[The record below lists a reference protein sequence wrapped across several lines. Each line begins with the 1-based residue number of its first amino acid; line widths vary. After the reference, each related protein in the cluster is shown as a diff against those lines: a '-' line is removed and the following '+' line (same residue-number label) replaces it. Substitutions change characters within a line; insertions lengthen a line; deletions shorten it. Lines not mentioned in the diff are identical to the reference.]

1 MSFSRRFVGL
11 PLAVALIAS
20 TAASAQTAE
29 GSPASPGSLL
39 GGGGDA
45 FAVPSLSVANNTAPQ
60 TPQRPKLTE
69 SVAAIVNDEVISSYD
84 LRQRMRLLVATS
96 GVQPTADNLPQI
108 QREALRNL
116 VDEHLEMSEIHDV
129 EVKQKDL
136 KLEPTDKEINDR
148 IAEIAGSAGIKPEQF
163 LATLRSDDVDVQTLK
178 DEIRAQLAW
187 ERYIGARFRDNVEI
201 SDNQIRAAMERA
213 NAEASKPQYLVSEI
227 FIDAARVGNEAS
239 ALEGARQLIAQM
251 QQGAPF
257 PSVARQFSNAPTAAN
272 GGDLGWVTSDA
283 LQQPELTKAIEEMRP
298 GQLSQPIAS
307 SEGVYILALRDKR
320 AGVTDTV
327 VDLKQA
333 AISLQ
338 AGATPEEVS
347 KAEAKLM
354 ALRGKL
360 DGCDNLETRAAK
372 TPGVLAGDLGETD
385 VKDLRPSFQQ
395 AIANLKI
402 GQVSEPVRTDIG
414 LHLIMVCERHAAG
427 SRAITRASIESRLE
441 GEQYDMY
448 QRRFLRDLRN
458 SATIET
464 R

>member
-1 MSFSRRFVGL
+1 MIFSRRFIGL
-11 PLAVALIAS
+11 PLALSLCAAAS
-20 TAASAQTAE
+20 ASAQTA
-29 GSPASPGSLL
+29 GPGSLL
-39 GGGGDA
+39 GGSSNGLA
-45 FAVPSLSVANNTAPQ
+45 MPSLTVASNTPKTQ
-60 TPQRPKLTE
+60 ERPKITE

-96 GVQPTADNLPQI
+96 GVQPSAENLPQI

-116 VDEHLEMSEIHDV
+116 VDEHLQMNEIHSV
-129 EVKQKDL
+129 ETKQKDL
-136 KLEPTDKEINDR
+136 KLEPTDKEIDER
-148 IAEIAGSAGIKPEQF
+148 IGEIAASAGIKSDKF

-178 DEIRAQLAW
+178 DQIRAQLAW
-187 ERYIGARFRDNVEI
+187 ERYIGARFRDSVEI
-201 SDNQIRAAMERA
+201 GDNQIRAAMERA

-227 FIDAARVGNEAS
+227 FIDSARVGSEA
-239 ALEGARQLIAQM
+239 AATEGARQLIGQM

-272 GGDLGWVTSDA
+272 GGDLGWVTADA

-298 GQLSQPIAS
+298 GQLSQPIQLAD
-307 SEGVYILALRDKR
+307 GVYILALRDKR

-333 AISLQ
+333 AISLPPE
-338 AGATPEEVS
+338 ATPDEVS
-347 KAEAKLM
+347 KAEAKLE

-360 DGCDNLETRAAK
+360 DGCETLQTRTAK

-385 VKDLRPSFQQ
+385 VKDLRPSFQE

-402 GQVSEPVRTDIG
+402 GQVSEPIRTDIG
-414 LHLIMVCERHAAG
+414 VHLIMVCERHAAG
-427 SRAITRASIESRLE
+427 ARALTRAAIENKLQ

-448 QRRFLRDLRN
+448 GRRFLRDLRN

>member
-1 MSFSRRFVGL
+1 MSVSRRFVAL
-11 PLAVALIAS
+11 PLALALVAS
-20 TAASAQTAE
+20 TASAQTAA
-29 GSPASPGSLL
+29 GPGSLL
-39 GGGGDA
+39 GGSSDGLA
-45 FAVPSLSVANNTAPQ
+45 LPSLSVATNNAPQ
-60 TPQRPKLTE
+60 APQRPKLSE

-96 GVQPTADNLPQI
+96 GVQPSAENLPQI

-116 VDEHLEMSEIHDV
+116 VDEHLEMSEIRDV
-129 EVKQKDL
+129 EAKQKDL
-136 KLEPTDKEINDR
+136 KLEPTDKEVDDR
-148 IAEIAGSAGIKPEQF
+148 IAEIAAGAGIKTEQF

-178 DEIRAQLAW
+178 DQQRTAMAW
-187 ERYIGARFRDNVEI
+187 ERYIGARFRDNVEVG
-201 SDNQIRAAMERA
+201 DNQVRAAMERA

-227 FIDAARVGNEAS
+227 FLDSARVGSEA
-239 ALEGARQLIAQM
+239 AAMEGARQLISQI

-272 GGDLGWVTSDA
+272 GGDLSWVTADA

-307 SEGVYILALRDKR
+307 ADGVYILALRDKR
-320 AGVTDTV
+320 AGVTDTI

-333 AISLQ
+333 AVSL
-338 AGATPEEVS
+338 APGAAPEEVS
-347 KAEAKLM
+347 KAEAKLT

-360 DGCDNLETRAAK
+360 DGCDSLETRAAK

-395 AIANLKI
+395 AIVNLKI
-402 GQVSEPVRTDIG
+402 GQVSEPIRTDIG

-427 SRAITRASIESRLE
+427 ARATTRAAITSRLE

-448 QRRFLRDLRN
+448 GRRFLRDLRN
-458 SATIET
+458 SAMIET

>member
-1 MSFSRRFVGL
+1 MSVSHRFIAL
-11 PLAVALIAS
+11 PLAVALVAS
-20 TAASAQTAE
+20 TASAQTA
-29 GSPASPGSLL
+29 ASPGSLL
-39 GGGGDA
+39 GASSDGLA
-45 FAVPSLSVANNTAPQ
+45 LPSLSVATNSAPQ
-60 TPQRPKLTE
+60 APQRPKLSE

-96 GVQPTADNLPQI
+96 GVQPSAENLPQI

-116 VDEHLEMSEIHDV
+116 VDEHLEMNEIHDV
-129 EVKQKDL
+129 EAKQKDL
-136 KLEPTDKEINDR
+136 KLEPTDKEIDER
-148 IAEIAGSAGIKPEQF
+148 ISDIAAGAGIKADQF

-178 DEIRAQLAW
+178 DQIRAQLAW
-187 ERYIGARFRDNVEI
+187 ERYIGARFRDNVEVG
-201 SDNQIRAAMERA
+201 DNQVRAAMERA

-227 FIDAARVGNEAS
+227 FIDAARIGSETA
-239 ALEGARQLIAQM
+239 AMEGARQLIAQI

-272 GGDLGWVTSDA
+272 GGDLSWVTADA

-307 SEGVYILALRDKR
+307 ADGVYILALRDKR

-333 AISLQ
+333 AISLPP
-338 AGATPEEVS
+338 GAAPEEVS
-347 KAEAKLM
+347 KAEAKLT

-360 DGCDNLETRAAK
+360 DGCDSLEARAAK

-395 AIANLKI
+395 AIAGLKI
-402 GQVSEPVRTDIG
+402 GQVSEPIRTDIG

-427 SRAITRASIESRLE
+427 ARATTRAAITSRLE

-448 QRRFLRDLRN
+448 GRRFLRDLRN

>member
-1 MSFSRRFVGL
+1 MSVSRRFVGL
-11 PLAVALIAS
+11 PLAFALVAS
-20 TAASAQTAE
+20 TAASAQTAA
-29 GSPASPGSLL
+29 GPGSLL
-39 GGGGDA
+39 GGASDGLT
-45 FAVPSLSVANNTAPQ
+45 VPSLSVATNTPQ
-60 TPQRPKLTE
+60 APQRPKLSE

-116 VDEHLEMSEIHDV
+116 VDEHLEMSEIRDT
-129 EVKQKDL
+129 EAKQKDL
-136 KLEPTDKEINDR
+136 KLEPTDKEIDER
-148 IAEIAGSAGIKPEQF
+148 ISEIAASAGIKAEQF

-187 ERYIGARFRDNVEI
+187 ERYIGARFRDNVDVG
-201 SDNQIRAAMERA
+201 DNQIRAAMERA

-227 FIDAARVGNEAS
+227 FIDASRVGSEA
-239 ALEGARQLIAQM
+239 AAIEGARQLIAQM

-257 PSVARQFSNAPTAAN
+257 PSVARQFSNSPTAAN
-272 GGDLGWVTSDA
+272 GGDLGWVTADS
-283 LQQPELTKAIEEMRP
+283 LQQPELTKAIEEMRA
-298 GQLSQPIAS
+298 GQLSQPIAAAD
-307 SEGVYILALRDKR
+307 GVYILALRDKR

-333 AISLQ
+333 AISLPP
-338 AGATPEEVS
+338 GATPEEVS
-347 KAEAKLM
+347 KAETKLA

-360 DGCDNLETRAAK
+360 DGCDSLQARTAK
-372 TPGVLAGDLGETD
+372 TPGILAGDLGETD
-385 VKDLRPSFQQ
+385 VKDLRPAFQQ

-427 SRAITRASIESRLE
+427 ARAMTKAAIESRLQ

-448 QRRFLRDLRN
+448 GRRFLRDLRN

>member
-1 MSFSRRFVGL
+1 MHMSVSRRFVAL
-11 PLAVALIAS
+11 PLAFALLAS
-20 TAASAQTAE
+20 TTASAQTAA
-29 GSPASPGSLL
+29 GPGSLL
-39 GGGGDA
+39 GGGGDSLTL
-45 FAVPSLSVANNTAPQ
+45 PSLSVASNTPR
-60 TPQRPKLTE
+60 TPERPKLSE

-84 LRQRMRLLVATS
+84 LRQRMRLLIATS
-96 GVQPTADNLPQI
+96 GVQPTPENLPQI

-116 VDEHLEMSEIHDV
+116 VDEHLEMNEIHDV
-129 EVKQKDL
+129 EKKQKDL
-136 KLEPTDKEINDR
+136 KLEPTDKEIDER
-148 IAEIAGSAGIKPEQF
+148 ISDIASSAGIKSEQF

-178 DEIRAQLAW
+178 DQIRAQLGW
-187 ERYIGARFRDNVEI
+187 ERYIGARFRDNVEVG
-201 SDNQIRAAMERA
+201 DNQIRAAMERA

-227 FIDAARVGNEAS
+227 FIDAARIGSEQA
-239 ALEGARQLIAQM
+239 AIEGAKQLIAQM

-272 GGDLGWVTSDA
+272 GGDLGWVTADS

-307 SEGVYILALRDKR
+307 SDGVYILALRDKR
-320 AGVTDTV
+320 AGVTDSV
-327 VDLKQA
+327 VNLKQA
-333 AISLQ
+333 AISLPPD
-338 AGATPEEVS
+338 ATPDEVS
-347 KAEAKLM
+347 KAEAKLA

-360 DGCDNLETRAAK
+360 DGCDTLQTRAAK

-414 LHLIMVCERHAAG
+414 VHLIMVCERHAAG
-427 SRAITRASIESRLE
+427 ARAITKAAIESRLQ

-448 QRRFLRDLRN
+448 GRRFLRDLRN

>member
-1 MSFSRRFVGL
+1 MSFSRGVVGL
-11 PLAVALIAS
+11 PLAFALIAS
-20 TAASAQTAE
+20 TGASAQPAAGPSNGGQAGLLGGSDGFAVPALSVPGAAASAPE
-29 GSPASPGSLL
+29 
-39 GGGGDA
+39 
-45 FAVPSLSVANNTAPQ
+45 
-60 TPQRPKLTE
+60 RPKLSE

-96 GVQPTADNLPQI
+96 GVQPTAENLPQI

-116 VDEHLEMSEIHDV
+116 VDEHLEMNEIHDV
-129 EVKQKDL
+129 EAKQKDL
-136 KLEPTDKEINDR
+136 KLEPTDKEINER
-148 IAEIAGSAGIKPEQF
+148 IAEIASGAGIKPEQF

-201 SDNQIRAAMERA
+201 GDNQIRAAMERA

-227 FIDAARVGNEAS
+227 FIDANHVGSEA
-239 ALEGARQLIAQM
+239 AAVEGARQLIAQM

-272 GGDLGWVTSDA
+272 GGDLGWVTADS

-307 SEGVYILALRDKR
+307 ADGVYILALRDKR

-338 AGATPEEVS
+338 PGATPDEVS
-347 KAEAKLM
+347 KAEAKLV

-360 DGCDNLETRAAK
+360 DGCDSLETRAAK

-385 VKDLRPSFQQ
+385 VKDLRPLFQQ
-395 AIANLKI
+395 AIAHLKI
-402 GQVSEPVRTDIG
+402 GEASEPVRTDLG

-427 SRAITRASIESRLE
+427 SRAITKAAIESRLE

-448 QRRFLRDLRN
+448 GRRFLRDLRN

>member
-1 MSFSRRFVGL
+1 MSLSRHFVGL
-11 PLAVALIAS
+11 PLAVALLAS

-39 GGGGDA
+39 AGGSDS

-60 TPQRPKLTE
+60 APQRPKLTE

-129 EVKQKDL
+129 EAKQKDL

-239 ALEGARQLIAQM
+239 AMEGARQLIAQM

-272 GGDLGWVTSDA
+272 GGDLGWVTADS

-307 SEGVYILALRDKR
+307 ADGVYILALRDKR

-338 AGATPEEVS
+338 PGATPDEVS
-347 KAEAKLM
+347 KAEAKLA
-354 ALRGKL
+354 ALRRKL
-360 DGCDNLETRAAK
+360 DGCDTLETRAAK

-427 SRAITRASIESRLE
+427 SRAITRASIESRLQ

>member
-1 MSFSRRFVGL
+1 MSVSRRFVGL
-11 PLAVALIAS
+11 PLALALIAS
-20 TAASAQTAE
+20 TAASAQTAA
-29 GSPASPGSLL
+29 GPGSLL
-39 GGGGDA
+39 GGGGDGLA
-45 FAVPSLSVANNTAPQ
+45 LPSLSVASNAPRA
-60 TPQRPKLTE
+60 PERPKLSE

-96 GVQPTADNLPQI
+96 GVQPTAENLPQI

-116 VDEHLEMSEIHDV
+116 VDEHLEMNEIHEV
-129 EVKQKDL
+129 ETKQKDL
-136 KLEPTDKEINDR
+136 KLEPTDKEIDER
-148 IAEIAGSAGIKPEQF
+148 IAEIAASAGIKSEQF
-163 LATLRSDDVDVQTLK
+163 RATLRSDDVDIQTLK
-178 DEIRAQLAW
+178 DQIRAQLAW
-187 ERYIGARFRDNVEI
+187 ERYIGARFRDNVEVG
-201 SDNQIRAAMERA
+201 DNQVRAAMERA

-227 FIDAARVGNEAS
+227 FIDAAHVGSETA
-239 ALEGARQLIAQM
+239 AMEGARQLIAQM

-272 GGDLGWVTSDA
+272 GGDLSWVTADA

-307 SEGVYILALRDKR
+307 ADGVYILALRDKR

-327 VDLKQA
+327 VNLKQA
-333 AISLQ
+333 AISLSPD
-338 AGATPEEVS
+338 ATQDEVS
-347 KAEAKLM
+347 KAEAKLV

-360 DGCDNLETRAAK
+360 DGCDSLQARAAK

-395 AIANLKI
+395 AIAKLKI
-402 GQVSEPVRTDIG
+402 GEVSEPVRTDIG

-427 SRAITRASIESRLE
+427 AHAMTRAAIESRLQ

-448 QRRFLRDLRN
+448 GRRFLRDLRN

>member
-1 MSFSRRFVGL
+1 MSFSRRIAGL
-11 PLAVALIAS
+11 PLAFALIAS
-20 TAASAQTAE
+20 TAASAQTAA
-29 GSPASPGSLL
+29 GPGSLL
-39 GGGGDA
+39 GGGSDS
-45 FAVPSLSVANNTAPQ
+45 FAVPSLSVASNTPR
-60 TPQRPKLTE
+60 TPERPKLSE

-129 EVKQKDL
+129 EHKQKDL
-136 KLEPTDKEINDR
+136 KLEPTDKEIDDR
-148 IAEIAGSAGIKPEQF
+148 IAEIAAGAGIKAEQF

-227 FIDAARVGNEAS
+227 FIDATRIGSEAA

-272 GGDLGWVTSDA
+272 GGDLGWVTSDS

-307 SEGVYILALRDKR
+307 ADGVYILALRDKR

-333 AISLQ
+333 AISLPP
-338 AGATPEEVS
+338 GASADEVS
-347 KAEAKLM
+347 KAEAKLS

-360 DGCDNLETRAAK
+360 DGCDSLQTRAAK
-372 TPGVLAGDLGETD
+372 TPGILAGDLGETD

-427 SRAITRASIESRLE
+427 SRAITKASIESRLQ

>member
-1 MSFSRRFVGL
+1 V
-11 PLAVALIAS
+11 PALSVPGA
-20 TAASAQTAE
+20 AASAPE
-29 GSPASPGSLL
+29 
-39 GGGGDA
+39 
-45 FAVPSLSVANNTAPQ
+45 
-60 TPQRPKLTE
+60 RPKLSE

-96 GVQPTADNLPQI
+96 GVQPTAENLPQI

-116 VDEHLEMSEIHDV
+116 VDEHLEMNEIHDV
-129 EVKQKDL
+129 EAKQKDL
-136 KLEPTDKEINDR
+136 KLEPTDKEINER
-148 IAEIAGSAGIKPEQF
+148 IAEIASGAGIKPEQF

-201 SDNQIRAAMERA
+201 GDNQIRAAMERA

-227 FIDAARVGNEAS
+227 FIEAAAV
-239 ALEGARQLIAQM
+239 EGARQLIAQM

-272 GGDLGWVTSDA
+272 GGDLGWVTADS

-307 SEGVYILALRDKR
+307 ADGVYILALRDKR

-338 AGATPEEVS
+338 PGATPDEVS
-347 KAEAKLM
+347 KAEAKLV

-360 DGCDNLETRAAK
+360 DGCDSLETRAAK

-385 VKDLRPSFQQ
+385 VKDLRPLFQQ
-395 AIANLKI
+395 AIAHLKI
-402 GQVSEPVRTDIG
+402 GEASEPVRTDLG

-427 SRAITRASIESRLE
+427 SRAITKAAIESRLE

-448 QRRFLRDLRN
+448 GRRFLRDLRN

>member
-11 PLAVALIAS
+11 PLAALVAS
-20 TAASAQTAE
+20 TAASAQTLTAPTAA
-29 GSPASPGSLL
+29 GPGSLL
-39 GGGGDA
+39 GGSSDGLA
-45 FAVPSLSVANNTAPQ
+45 LPSLTGATKTPKAPE
-60 TPQRPKLTE
+60 RPKLSE

-116 VDEHLEMSEIHDV
+116 VDEHLEMNEIHDV
-129 EVKQKDL
+129 EKKQKDL
-136 KLEPTDKEINDR
+136 KLEPTEKEIDDR
-148 IAEIAGSAGIKPEQF
+148 IADIAASAGIKSAQF
-163 LATLRSDDVDVQTLK
+163 LATLRSDDVDVQTLR
-178 DEIRAQLAW
+178 DQIRAQLGW
-187 ERYIGARFRDNVEI
+187 ERYIGARFRDSVDI
-201 SDNQIRAAMERA
+201 GDNQIRAAMERA

-227 FIDAARVGNEAS
+227 FIDAARVGSQAA
-239 ALEGARQLIAQM
+239 ALDGARQLIEQM
-251 QQGAPF
+251 QKGAPF

-272 GGDLGWVTSDA
+272 GGDLSWITADS

-298 GQLSQPIAS
+298 GQLSQPIEAAN
-307 SEGVYILALRDKR
+307 GVYILALREKR

-327 VDLKQA
+327 VNLKQA
-333 AISLQ
+333 AISLPP
-338 AGATPEEVS
+338 GATQDEVS
-347 KAEAKLM
+347 KAETKLA

-360 DGCDNLETRAAK
+360 DGCDNLQARVAK

-385 VKDLRPSFQQ
+385 VKDLSPSFQQ

-402 GQVSEPVRTDIG
+402 GQVSEPVRSDIG
-414 LHLIMVCERHAAG
+414 LHLIMVCERHATGA
-427 SRAITRASIESRLE
+427 RAMTRATVESRLQ

-448 QRRFLRDLRN
+448 GRRFLRDLRN

>member
-1 MSFSRRFVGL
+1 MGISRRCVGL
-11 PLAVALIAS
+11 PLAFALFAS
-20 TAASAQTAE
+20 TAASAQTTA
-29 GSPASPGSLL
+29 GPGSLL
-39 GGGGDA
+39 GGSGGEGLNLPA
-45 FAVPSLSVANNTAPQ
+45 LSVASNTPRAPE
-60 TPQRPKLTE
+60 RPKLSE

-96 GVQPTADNLPQI
+96 GVQPTAENLPQI

-116 VDEHLEMSEIHDV
+116 VDEHLEMSEIR
-129 EVKQKDL
+129 ETEAKQKDL
-136 KLEPTDKEINDR
+136 KLEPTDKEIDEH
-148 IAEIAGSAGIKPEQF
+148 ISEIAAGAGIKSEQF
-163 LATLRSDDVDVQTLK
+163 LATLRSDDVDVQTLR
-178 DEIRAQLAW
+178 DSIRASMSW
-187 ERYIGARFRDNVEI
+187 ERYVGARFRDNIEVG
-201 SDNQIRAAMERA
+201 DNQIRAAMERA

-227 FIDAARVGNEAS
+227 FIDAARIGSES
-239 ALEGARQLIAQM
+239 AAIEGAKQLIAQM

-272 GGDLGWVTSDA
+272 GGDLGWITADS
-283 LQQPELTKAIEEMRP
+283 LQQPELTKAIEEMRA

-307 SEGVYILALRDKR
+307 ADGVYILALRDKR

-333 AISLQ
+333 AISLPP
-338 AGATPEEVS
+338 GATPDEVS
-347 KAEAKLM
+347 TAQAKLA
-354 ALRGKL
+354 ALRSKL
-360 DGCDNLETRAAK
+360 DGCDSLQTRAAK

-427 SRAITRASIESRLE
+427 SRAITKASIESRLQ